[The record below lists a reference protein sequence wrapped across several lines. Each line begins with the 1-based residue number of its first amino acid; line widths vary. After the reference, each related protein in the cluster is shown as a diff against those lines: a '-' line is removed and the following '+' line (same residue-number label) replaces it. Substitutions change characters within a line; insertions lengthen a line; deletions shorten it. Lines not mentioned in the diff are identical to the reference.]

1 VHQSLDAANRRF
13 GPKCDIFLTRNAVTG
28 RRAAGTSLKDDAM
41 KRYVTVGL
49 TVLAGVAL
57 FEVALVPGVVI
68 GGAAVLAP
76 KYLPKLRKRLRPLL
90 NATVHRP
97 AKPAA
102 PLRED
107 RLDAEVPAAVLPKFA
122 IGQAIAKTITF
133 RIIVTTLDFTT
144 NYLVIGELG
153 TAAGLSTFNLVAG
166 PLFYL
171 GHEAAWSYLGPSEAA
186 LDLPVPAPLQRAGGG
201 GFTISRALA
210 KTVTFRT
217 IATAM
222 DFTTNYVVVGDA
234 AAAVVL
240 SASGFILGPFVYFG
254 HERAWDYFSAPRER
268 TVDPP
273 ASIKLLPAPG

>member
-1 VHQSLDAANRRF
+1 
-13 GPKCDIFLTRNAVTG
+13 
-28 RRAAGTSLKDDAM
+28 M

-57 FEVALVPGVVI
+57 FEVALIPGVVI

-76 KYLPKLRKRLRPLL
+76 KYLPKLRRRLQPLL
-90 NATVHRP
+90 NSTVHRP
-97 AKPAA
+97 PEAAA
-102 PLRED
+102 PLPAD
-107 RLDAEVPAAVLPKFA
+107 RLDAKAPQAVLPKFA

-153 TAAGLSTFNLVAG
+153 TAAGLSTFNLIAG

-171 GHEAAWSYLGPSEAA
+171 GHEAAWNYLGPSEAA
-186 LDLPVPAPLQRAGGG
+186 VDLPVGGEG
-201 GFTISRALA
+201 GFTVSRALA

-222 DFTTNYVVVGDA
+222 DFATNYVVVGDVA
-234 AAAVVL
+234 SAVLL
-240 SASGFILGPFVYFG
+240 SASGFVLGPFVYFG
-254 HERAWDYFSAPRER
+254 HERAWDYFGSPRER
-268 TVDPP
+268 TDDLP

>member
-1 VHQSLDAANRRF
+1 
-13 GPKCDIFLTRNAVTG
+13 
-28 RRAAGTSLKDDAM
+28 M

-57 FEVALVPGVVI
+57 FEVALVPAVVI

-222 DFTTNYVVVGDA
+222 DFTTNYVVVGDV

>member
-1 VHQSLDAANRRF
+1 MAGSGNHWIAANRRF
-13 GPKCDIFLTRNAVTG
+13 GRKCDIFLTRNAVSG
-28 RRAAGTSLKDDAM
+28 RRTVGKSLRDSAM

-57 FEVALVPGVVI
+57 FEVALVPAVVI

-76 KYLPKLRKRLRPLL
+76 KYLPKLRKRLRPML
-90 NATVHRP
+90 NATVRRRT
-97 AKPAA
+97 KPAA
-102 PLRED
+102 PLPED
-107 RLDAEVPAAVLPKFA
+107 RLDAEAPAAVLPKFA

-133 RIIVTTLDFTT
+133 RIIVTTLDFST

-171 GHEAAWSYLGPSEAA
+171 GHEAAWSYLGPTEAA
-186 LDLPVPAPLQRAGGG
+186 VDLPVTVGG

-222 DFTTNYVVVGDA
+222 DFATNYVVVGDV

-254 HERAWDYFSAPRER
+254 HERAWDYFSASRER

-273 ASIKLLPAPG
+273 AAIKLLPAPG

>member
-1 VHQSLDAANRRF
+1 
-13 GPKCDIFLTRNAVTG
+13 
-28 RRAAGTSLKDDAM
+28 M
-41 KRYVTVGL
+41 KSYVTMGL
-49 TVLAGVAL
+49 TALAGVAL
-57 FEVALVPGVVI
+57 FEVALVPAVVI

-76 KYLPKLRKRLRPLL
+76 KYMPKLRKRLRPVL
-90 NATVHRP
+90 NAAMRRRT
-97 AKPAA
+97 APAA
-102 PLRED
+102 PGPAGQF
-107 RLDAEVPAAVLPKFA
+107 DATAPQAVLPKFA

-153 TAAGLSTFNLVAG
+153 TAAGLSTFNLIAG

-171 GHEAAWSYLGPSEAA
+171 GHEAAWNYLGPAETAV
-186 LDLPVPAPLQRAGGG
+186 DLPVAVGG
-201 GFTISRALA
+201 GFTVSRALA

-222 DFTTNYVVVGDA
+222 DFTTNYVVVGDVA
-234 AAAVVL
+234 SAVVL

-254 HERAWDYFSAPRER
+254 HERAWDYFSSPREPI
-268 TVDPP
+268 VDRP

>member
-1 VHQSLDAANRRF
+1 LEEQFWGPFGGICTRR
-13 GPKCDIFLTRNAVTG
+13 RNAPDLCAARSSG
-28 RRAAGTSLKDDAM
+28 RLRYRLDPHHPALGSGNTEGRIVRRCLHDDH
-41 KRYVTVGL
+41 
-49 TVLAGVAL
+49 
-57 FEVALVPGVVI
+57 EQWQ
-68 GGAAVLAP
+68 P

-102 PLRED
+102 PLPED
-107 RLDAEVPAAVLPKFA
+107 RLDAEAPAAVLPKFA

-171 GHEAAWSYLGPSEAA
+171 GHEAAWNYLGPAEAA
-186 LDLPVPAPLQRAGGG
+186 VDLPVTVGG

-222 DFTTNYVVVGDA
+222 DFTTNYVVVGDV

-273 ASIKLLPAPG
+273 ASIKLLPAPA

>member
-1 VHQSLDAANRRF
+1 
-13 GPKCDIFLTRNAVTG
+13 
-28 RRAAGTSLKDDAM
+28 M

-57 FEVALVPGVVI
+57 FEVALIPGVVI

-76 KYLPKLRKRLRPLL
+76 KYLPKLRRRLQPLL
-90 NATVHRP
+90 NSTVHRP
-97 AKPAA
+97 PEAAA
-102 PLRED
+102 PLPAD
-107 RLDAEVPAAVLPKFA
+107 RLDAKAPQAVLPKFA

-153 TAAGLSTFNLVAG
+153 TAAGLSTFNLIAG

-171 GHEAAWSYLGPSEAA
+171 GHEAAWNYVGPFEAA
-186 LDLPVPAPLQRAGGG
+186 VDLPVGGEG
-201 GFTISRALA
+201 GFTVSRALA

-222 DFTTNYVVVGDA
+222 DFATNYVVVGDVA
-234 AAAVVL
+234 SAVLL
-240 SASGFILGPFVYFG
+240 SASGFVLGPFVYFG
-254 HERAWDYFSAPRER
+254 HERAWDYFGSPRER
-268 TVDPP
+268 TDDLPP
-273 ASIKLLPAPG
+273 SIKLLPAPG